1 MNLLAARY
9 IDRWAG
15 VAVHLGLHA
24 VGRATGRR
32 LPPPGATTP
41 PSAGRTWARP
51 RRVLAIKFYGL
62 GNLVMIL
69 PTLAALRAAVPEV
82 EIDFL
87 TLPGNEAL
95 LEQSGLVA
103 RVLTVEVATFPRF
116 ARAVARLVQALR
128 ARGYADEEPVMRR
141 NFDRRLALI
150 ERRVAPGALLDVGA
164 ALGFFVR
171 AARARGWDARGIE
184 RSAYAAERAASSGV
198 PVVHGDFL
206 SAALVPASFT
216 AVTLLD
222 VLEHTADPRA
232 YVRRARACLRPGGV
246 LAIETADLAA
256 PFARLAGRR
265 YHFFTPPNHLTYFTR
280 ATLARLLAEEGFADP
295 GFFRVGKWV
304 TLRRLVYHVYTRA
317 PRPALGRL
325 VRVVERSGFARLA
338 VPVNLGDDVLA
349 LARAAG

>member
-1 MNLLAARY
+1 MART
-9 IDRWAG
+9 RR
-15 VAVHLGLHA
+15 
-24 VGRATGRR
+24 GRAQV
-32 LPPPGATTP
+32 
-41 PSAGRTWARP
+41 RP
-51 RRVLAIKFYGL
+51 
-62 GNLVMIL
+62 
-69 PTLAALRAAVPEV
+69 
-82 EIDFL
+82 
-87 TLPGNEAL
+87 
-95 LEQSGLVA
+95 
-103 RVLTVEVATFPRF
+103 
-116 ARAVARLVQALR
+116 
-128 ARGYADEEPVMRR
+128 ADGGV
-141 NFDRRLALI
+141 
-150 ERRVAPGALLDVGA
+150 VAPGGGRRRPVARPTACRPRWTATRAQRSMWRAAGRCMERPAGEVHRAPRGRLAVGA
-164 ALGFFVR
+164 ALGFFSR
-171 AARARGWDARGIE
+171 AARARGWAARGIE

-198 PVVHGDFL
+198 PVVRGDFL

>member
-1 MNLLAARY
+1 MRCPLCAAP
-9 IDRWAG
+9 A
-15 VAVHLGLHA
+15 
-24 VGRATGRR
+24 
-32 LPPPGATTP
+32 PPPTFVK
-41 PSAGRTWARP
+41 AGYPITRCACGM
-51 RRVLAIKFYGL
+51 VF
-62 GNLVMIL
+62 
-69 PTLAALRAAVPEV
+69 
-82 EIDFL
+82 
-87 TLPGNEAL
+87 
-95 LEQSGLVA
+95 VA
-103 RVLTVEVATFPRF
+103 REVDPAVLDALYGESYFAGGFETVVPGY
-116 ARAVARLVQALR
+116 
-128 ARGYADEEPVMRR
+128 RGYADEEPVMRR

-198 PVVHGDFL
+198 PVVRGDFL